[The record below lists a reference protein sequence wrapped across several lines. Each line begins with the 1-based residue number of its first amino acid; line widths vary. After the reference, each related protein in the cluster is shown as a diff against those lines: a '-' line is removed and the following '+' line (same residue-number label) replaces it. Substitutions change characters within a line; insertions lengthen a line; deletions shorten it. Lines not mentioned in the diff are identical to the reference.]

1 MRRGALHFVRH
12 ASRHA
17 PSAALRLHARGL
29 HGASQPRLRLTK
41 KLGKRG
47 RSGPRHARRE
57 LSTDR
62 VARLEAE
69 ANARP
74 EDAAAQAAYMR
85 ELAEVLPEEAVRR
98 FSSGMF
104 ASSEAVILAYVTAAA
119 KVGRLDAQTLRMAT
133 RDMAGGSGGGAA
145 ASFRPQQFAGV
156 SAAAAGNGGAAQMG
170 PIEVSI
176 APPGLRQQ
184 LWQLLRW
191 SLGAVIVVSAI
202 SVVMDERS
210 GGGAGKKGVLG
221 LLGKGNVK
229 QAEESETT
237 FDDVMGVDESKAE
250 LMEIVEFLANPDR
263 FTRLGGKLPKG
274 VLLMGPPGTG
284 KTLLARA
291 VAGEAGVPF
300 FYASGSE
307 FEEMFVGVGARR
319 VRDLFNAAKENAPC
333 IIFIDEIDAIGGKRS
348 GRDQQ
353 AMKMTLNQLLVE
365 MDGFENNEGVIVIG
379 ATNLAD
385 SLDSALTRPGR
396 FDRHVSVPL
405 PDMKGRASILH
416 LYLDPLPTAS
426 DVDCE
431 ILARGTPGASGAE
444 LFNVVNRSVVM
455 SFLCIVLVCLLIS
468 FLCWFAVVISFL
480 CIDLFVC
487 SSLFSVGLSCSAA
500 LQAAFA
506 DADFVS
512 MEDLEFAKD
521 KILMGPEKRS
531 AVLRPEV
538 MRCTAFHEGGHAL
551 MAILTKGSHPIHKAT
566 IMPRGRALGMVH
578 QLPAHDVVSVT
589 KKELEAQMDVLMGG
603 RVAEEIM
610 YGADHVTT
618 GASNDMMRATSIARD
633 MVTLYGFAKD
643 QTGLM
648 YVTPR
653 DMVEDRLSAE
663 TKQIID
669 VEVRKIIDES
679 YTRAKKTMRSN
690 RDKLERIA
698 EALIKFETISGE
710 EVKMAAAGKAI
721 IRA

>member
-1 MRRGALHFVRH
+1 
-12 ASRHA
+12 
-17 PSAALRLHARGL
+17 
-29 HGASQPRLRLTK
+29 
-41 KLGKRG
+41 
-47 RSGPRHARRE
+47 
-57 LSTDR
+57 
-62 VARLEAE
+62 
-69 ANARP
+69 
-74 EDAAAQAAYMR
+74 
-85 ELAEVLPEEAVRR
+85 
-98 FSSGMF
+98 
-104 ASSEAVILAYVTAAA
+104 
-119 KVGRLDAQTLRMAT
+119 
-133 RDMAGGSGGGAA
+133 
-145 ASFRPQQFAGV
+145 
-156 SAAAAGNGGAAQMG
+156 
-170 PIEVSI
+170 
-176 APPGLRQQ
+176 
-184 LWQLLRW
+184 
-191 SLGAVIVVSAI
+191 
-202 SVVMDERS
+202 
-210 GGGAGKKGVLG
+210 
-221 LLGKGNVK
+221 
-229 QAEESETT
+229 
-237 FDDVMGVDESKAE
+237 
-250 LMEIVEFLANPDR
+250 
-263 FTRLGGKLPKG
+263 
-274 VLLMGPPGTG
+274 
-284 KTLLARA
+284 
-291 VAGEAGVPF
+291 
-300 FYASGSE
+300 
-307 FEEMFVGVGARR
+307 MFVGVGARR

-444 LFNVVNRSVVM
+444 LFNVVNRSVVI
-455 SFLCIVLVCLLIS
+455 F
-468 FLCWFAVVISFL
+468 FFASY
-480 CIDLFVC
+480 LFVC
-487 SSLFSVGLSCSAA
+487 SSLFCVGLSCSAA

-603 RVAEEIM
+603 RVAEEII

>member
-1 MRRGALHFVRH
+1 MRRLVLHTV
-12 ASRHA
+12 A
-17 PSAALRLHARGL
+17 PSNRLGHIYRNARNVHSTVLRLRYRERSSMKPRRPWSKRRGL
-29 HGASQPRLRLTK
+29 VSLSSEQEANVRLM
-41 KLGKRG
+41 
-47 RSGPRHARRE
+47 S
-57 LSTDR
+57 
-62 VARLEAE
+62 RLEAE
-69 ANARP
+69 ANASP
-74 EDAAAQAAYMR
+74 ADAAAQAEYMR
-85 ELAEVLPEEAVRR
+85 YLANYMPEEAVRR
-98 FSSGMF
+98 FTSGRF
-104 ASSEAVILAYVTAAA
+104 ASSEAVVLAYVNAAA
-119 KVGRLDAQTLRMAT
+119 KVGRLDASSLRAAT
-133 RDMAGGSGGGAA
+133 SEFGSGRATTTGASAFRPQPQQQFANGAPFAATGGGSG
-145 ASFRPQQFAGV
+145 
-156 SAAAAGNGGAAQMG
+156 AAAAAAG

-176 APPGLRQQ
+176 APPGFRAQ
-184 LWQLLRW
+184 LFSLLGW
-191 SLGAVIVVSAI
+191 SLKAIILVSAI
-202 SVVMDERS
+202 SVVMDERA
-210 GGGAGKKGVLG
+210 GGNGAKKGMMG
-221 LLGKGNVK
+221 LLGKNEAK
-229 QAEESETT
+229 QAEESDTT
-237 FDDVMGVDESKAE
+237 FDDVMGCEEPKQE
-250 LMEIVEFLANPDR
+250 LLEIVEYLADPER

-333 IIFIDEIDAIGGKRS
+333 IVFIDEIDAVGGKRS

-385 SLDSALTRPGR
+385 ALDPALMRPGR
-396 FDRHVSVPL
+396 FDRHVNVPL
-405 PDMKGRASILH
+405 PDLKGREAILD
-416 LYLDPLPTAS
+416 LYLDRLPTTD
-426 DVDCE
+426 DVCSE

-444 LFNVVNRSVVM
+444 LFNVVN
-455 SFLCIVLVCLLIS
+455 
-468 FLCWFAVVISFL
+468 
-480 CIDLFVC
+480 
-487 SSLFSVGLSCSAA
+487 SAA
-500 LQAAFA
+500 LQAAF
-506 DADFVS
+506 DDSDFVS
-512 MEDLEFAKD
+512 MADLEYAKD

-589 KKELEAQMDVLMGG
+589 KKELEAQLDVLMGG
-603 RVAEEIM
+603 RVAEEIV
-610 YGADHVTT
+610 YGEDHVTT

-633 MVTLYGFAKD
+633 MVTLYGYAKD

-653 DMVEDRLSAE
+653 DMIEGRLSAE
-663 TKQIID
+663 TKEVID
-669 VEVRKIIDES
+669 TEVRKVIDAS
-679 YTRAKKTMRSN
+679 YVRAKKLMTIN
-690 RDKLERIA
+690 RTKLDRIA
-698 EALIKFETISGE
+698 EALLKFETITGE